1 MIFIE
6 GRLSSLGARL
16 SALSLKAIKNQHST
30 TNTQKS
36 PLFERG
42 LSSSV
47 DLNVGSIPD
56 QPIAGAWR
64 ATGVDSAAARSRGKL

>member
-1 MIFIE
+1 MFVVE
-6 GRLSSLGARL
+6 DP
-16 SALSLKAIKNQHST
+16 AINNPGTK
-30 TNTQKS
+30 K
-36 PLFERG
+36 PPRERG

-47 DLNVGSIPD
+47 DLNFGWIPD